1 MNENPVM
8 ILIYVA
14 MAVVV
19 GNLYRTDF
27 LAARSGQPSTNGMPG
42 ATSCDL
48 GVWIIG
54 VIGALLILAVETGG
68 EMALG
73 LVAEQS
79 EMVWYFVFAIVAA
92 GVVEEVV
99 FRGFLV
105 VDKRG
110 KAALIG
116 SCVGFS
122 LLFAIIHGHFW
133 STEDGFEWTFTVK
146 AAFTTGIL
154 FFNSIWFYALRF
166 GPWNPQRSILP
177 CMLAHAASNLGVFVV
192 KLVQGYVVF

>member
-1 MNENPVM
+1 MNESPLM

-14 MAVVV
+14 IAAAV
-19 GNLYRTDF
+19 GNMYRTD
-27 LAARSGQPSTNGMPG
+27 LQAARAGQPNTNAMPG
-42 ATSCDL
+42 AQSCDL
-48 GVWIIG
+48 GVWIVG

-68 EMALG
+68 ELALG
-73 LVAEQS
+73 LADQQS
-79 EMVWYFVFAIVAA
+79 EMIWYFVFAIVAA
-92 GVVEEVV
+92 GIVEEVV

-105 VDKRG
+105 VENKG

-122 LLFAIIHGHFW
+122 LLFALVHGHFW
-133 STEDGFEWTFTVK
+133 STENGFEWTFTAK

-166 GPWNPQRSILP
+166 GPWNPNRSIFP
-177 CMLAHAASNLGVFVV
+177 CMLAHAASNLGVFFV
-192 KLVQGYVVF
+192 KLVQGYVFF